1 VLQKSTALDCAEMSN
16 CLTKKTDLVLFSHNF
31 NHGGAVMSINIQEAV
46 KRSIQT
52 EKNAMNFYQMG
63 ARKMSN
69 LDAKRTF
76 ELLAREERE
85 HASHFYK
92 IYTGSDIPS
101 LEVFLDSSPDNESS
115 WISTISRLI
124 SADFSEQKALELAM
138 EREKNLEEA
147 LLETASLIESP
158 EIKAVYELNARETRH
173 HYELIESEYARLMGM
188 VHETDIDTFVRE

>member
-1 VLQKSTALDCAEMSN
+1 
-16 CLTKKTDLVLFSHNF
+16 
-31 NHGGAVMSINIQEAV
+31 MSINIQEAI

-52 EKNAMNFYQMG
+52 EKNAMNFYQLG
-63 ARKMSN
+63 ARKMN
-69 LDAKRTF
+69 NQDARRTF
-76 ELLAREERE
+76 ELLAKEERE
-85 HASHFYK
+85 HASHFFK

-101 LEVFLDSSPDNESS
+101 FDAFLDAPPDNESS

-147 LLETASLIESP
+147 LLETAAMIENP
-158 EIKAVYELNARETRH
+158 EIRAVYELNARETRH

>member
-1 VLQKSTALDCAEMSN
+1 
-16 CLTKKTDLVLFSHNF
+16 
-31 NHGGAVMSINIQEAV
+31 MSINIQEAI

-52 EKNAMNFYQMG
+52 EKNAMSFYQLG
-63 ARKMSN
+63 AERMKN
-69 LDAKRTF
+69 PEARRTF

-85 HASHFYK
+85 HAAQFYK
-92 IYTGSDIPS
+92 FYQGSDIPF
-101 LEVFLDSSPDNESS
+101 LEAFLDAPPDNESS
-115 WISTISRLI
+115 WVSTISRLI

-147 LLETASLIESP
+147 LLETASKIDVL
-158 EIKAVYELNARETRH
+158 EIKAVYELNARETHH